1 MWVSSKTRIARRRSW
16 GVAAAAACLGWLL
29 AVLLLVVGIRP
40 LGWVLLGA
48 ADCTVALAALH
59 ARARR
64 SMALEAVGFTCACI
78 LLQWPVLGF
87 ATLYVPSAAG
97 VLKWE

>member
-1 MWVSSKTRIARRRSW
+1 MWASSKTRIARRRSW
-16 GVAAAAACLGWLL
+16 GVAAAAAGLGWPL
-29 AVLLLVVGIRP
+29 AVLLLVVGVRP

-48 ADCTVALAALH
+48 AVGTVGLAALH
-59 ARARR
+59 ARAQR

-78 LLQWPVLGF
+78 LLERPVLGF
-87 ATLYVPSAAG
+87 ATLYVLSAAG